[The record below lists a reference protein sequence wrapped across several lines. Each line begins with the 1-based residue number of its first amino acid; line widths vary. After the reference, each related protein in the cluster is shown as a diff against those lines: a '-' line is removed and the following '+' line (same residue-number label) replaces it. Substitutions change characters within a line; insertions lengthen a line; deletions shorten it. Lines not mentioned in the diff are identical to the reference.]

1 MTNDTAVMITET
13 KLANSMLIVEA
24 TCGKVSAL
32 VCIGEL
38 TVGVIVQN
46 ASHKASRRMG
56 KWFQSVADAVA
67 AYKSQEVKAI
77 ILAAD
82 GLKH

>member
-13 KLANSMLIVEA
+13 KLTNSTLYVQA

-32 VCIGEL
+32 ICIGEF
-38 TVGVIVQN
+38 TVGVIAQN
-46 ASHKASRRMG
+46 TSHKACRIMG
-56 KWFQSVADAVA
+56 RWFQSVADAVA
-67 AYKSQEVKAI
+67 HYKSEEVKSI

-82 GLKH
+82 GLNR

>member
-1 MTNDTAVMITET
+1 MTNETAVMITET
-13 KLANSMLIVEA
+13 KLTNSALHVQA

-32 VCIGEL
+32 ICIGEF

-46 ASHKASRRMG
+46 ASHNACRRMG
-56 KWFQSVADAVA
+56 RWFQSVADAVA
-67 AYKSQEVKAI
+67 HYKSEEVKSI

-82 GLKH
+82 ALNQ